1 MQLRLYQ
8 WEDIEAALAVGV
20 AAFAA
25 AYLTD
30 GLAIAILAGIIFFL
44 VSLACFEAVR
54 APDHLGQA
62 GQSEP
67 GLGRQLL
74 PGTILL
80 LPLLTP

>member
-8 WEDIEAALAVGV
+8 WDDLEAALAVGV

-25 AYLTD
+25 VYLMD
-30 GLAIAILAGIIFFL
+30 GLAIAILAGLIFFL

-54 APDHLGQA
+54 PSAFGAGIAPL
-62 GQSEP
+62 P
-67 GLGRQLL
+67 GLTRQLL

-80 LPLLTP
+80 LPLLAP

>member
-1 MQLRLYQ
+1 MQRHVYQ

-25 AYLTD
+25 AFLTD
-30 GLAIAILAGIIFFL
+30 GLAIAILAGLISFL
-44 VSLACFEAVR
+44 VSLACFEALR
-54 APDHLGQA
+54 PSAFGAGIAPQ
-62 GQSEP
+62 
-67 GLGRQLL
+67 GLTRQLL